1 MITRPRRWLD
11 RESGLAAL
19 IGPEIVGGAVSA
31 AVVVAIVITS
41 LRPVPAPVTS
51 FAVPSP
57 SASPNGE
64 ASALDAV
71 PVAIEIVGRLGD
83 QRNAL
88 LALLSASP
96 VRADR
101 IAEILGKM
109 PADVSSLAVAGSRL
123 SHDPTTADVGQPLAA
138 LAGRVQGILSRT
150 LPFSPSAEP
159 KRYRSAAADLVPL
172 FDDLA
177 TLMPRLQLMVA
188 VAESPRPSASSGAV
202 FGPSGSPTS
211 SARPTGPNQL
221 ANPGFETGVGPPWQL
236 LLGASGAATL
246 TTDRTSPFEGAA
258 SARMDIASATDERSG
273 VAVVQGDLA
282 LAAARQYTCRIAVRA
297 AAAREIVVRVVT
309 SAGLTYGT
317 RLFEAGPTWTT
328 VTFDFTPLTSAPIA
342 SFEVDLGRS
351 TATTWL
357 DAAYLGQSTP

>member
-1 MITRPRRWLD
+1 VIARPRRGLH

-19 IGPEIVGGAVSA
+19 IGPEVVGGALSA
-31 AVVVAIVITS
+31 AVVVAIIITS
-41 LRPVPAPVTS
+41 LLRPGPAPATS

-57 SASPNGE
+57 SASPYE
-64 ASALDAV
+64 QASALDAV
-71 PVAIEIVGRLGD
+71 PVVIEIAGRLRD

-96 VRADR
+96 FRANG
-101 IAEILGKM
+101 IAEILRQM
-109 PADVSSLAVAGSRL
+109 PADVSSLAAAGSRL
-123 SHDPTTADVGQPLAA
+123 SSDPTTADVGQALAA
-138 LAGRVQGILSRT
+138 LAGRVQGILSKT

-159 KRYRSAAADLVPL
+159 ARYRSAAADLVPL
-172 FDDLA
+172 FDDLTA
-177 TLMPRLQLMVA
+177 LMPRLQLLVA

-202 FGPSGSPTS
+202 FGPSESPTTS
-211 SARPTGPNQL
+211 PTGPNEL

-246 TTDRTSPFEGAA
+246 TGDRTSAFEGAA
-258 SARMDIASATDERSG
+258 SARMDIASATEERSG

-282 LAAARQYTCRIAVRA
+282 LAAARQYTCGIAVRA

-328 VTFDFTPLTSAPIA
+328 VTFDFTPLTSAPVA

-357 DAAYLGQSTP
+357 DAAYLGQTTP